1 MKKIYFAL
9 FLLISATQARAQN
22 HTPDSIIQITT
33 ILPGMKQP
41 QTLTVEVIDGLA
53 ILDGDMILG
62 RIEDLHKGV
71 DERGFVIDDPVGDP
85 GFEHSTRWG
94 SGVIPYTID
103 PSFAPAYIN
112 LIHQAI
118 DYINGSTNLLLKPHE
133 GEFDRIRFQPSPGCS
148 AWTGNLVIAGEQPVN
163 LNDPGCGFKQIIHE
177 IAHAAGFYHE
187 QCRPGRNNFVTIHW
201 DNIIPGKEHNFQM
214 IIVDGTE
221 IGPYD
226 FESAMH
232 YEPDAFSKNGQ
243 PTITANNGQAFG
255 NATEYSIGDV
265 ISMNWMYPEKN
276 CPSDYNLSTT
286 IPSVQRPL
294 HFETPGHITSTAAVQ
309 GNNNMMYDAGVFVQL
324 NPGFEAH
331 EGSTFH
337 AVIDGCG
344 GAYQLAI
351 PPEVEEWMA
360 AMQHDHQSPQD
371 DQPDTKEKTEIQFS
385 ASPNPFTT
393 STTIAYQLDEPENV
407 EIRIFNATGLLIA
420 TPVQPQRQ
428 EAGDYSFTFAADD
441 LPAGVYFLVAQM
453 GDRRVTK
460 RLVRTQ

>member
-1 MKKIYFAL
+1 
-9 FLLISATQARAQN
+9 
-22 HTPDSIIQITT
+22 
-33 ILPGMKQP
+33 
-41 QTLTVEVIDGLA
+41 
-53 ILDGDMILG
+53 
-62 RIEDLHKGV
+62 
-71 DERGFVIDDPVGDP
+71 
-85 GFEHSTRWG
+85 
-94 SGVIPYTID
+94 
-103 PSFAPAYIN
+103 
-112 LIHQAI
+112 
-118 DYINGSTNLLLKPHE
+118 
-133 GEFDRIRFQPSPGCS
+133 
-148 AWTGNLVIAGEQPVN
+148 
-163 LNDPGCGFKQIIHE
+163 
-177 IAHAAGFYHE
+177 
-187 QCRPGRNNFVTIHW
+187 
-201 DNIIPGKEHNFQM
+201 
-214 IIVDGTE
+214 
-221 IGPYD
+221 
-226 FESAMH
+226 
-232 YEPDAFSKNGQ
+232 
-243 PTITANNGQAFG
+243 
-255 NATEYSIGDV
+255 
-265 ISMNWMYPEKN
+265 
-276 CPSDYNLSTT
+276 
-286 IPSVQRPL
+286 
-294 HFETPGHITSTAAVQ
+294 
-309 GNNNMMYDAGVFVQL
+309 MMYDAGVFVQL